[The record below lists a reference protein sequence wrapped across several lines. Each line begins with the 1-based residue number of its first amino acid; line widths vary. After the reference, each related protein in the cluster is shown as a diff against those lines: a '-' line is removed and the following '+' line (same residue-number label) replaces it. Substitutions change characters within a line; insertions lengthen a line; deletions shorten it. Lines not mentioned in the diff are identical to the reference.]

1 MPIYTYRCPSCK
13 ATGTAYRT
21 IAERNRCPNC
31 TQCGTLTE
39 KILTPPMVSVF
50 QPYRSVA
57 ADKET
62 GELPFIRSKA
72 EHEAFLR
79 RNGYEE
85 VGNDKSMA
93 PLSPDEWKERRAR
106 KLKEE
111 EEARNQPVYDFDEES
126 HAGQLEEF
134 TL

>member
-1 MPIYTYRCPSCK
+1 MPTYVYRCPFCLEEQEAFK
-13 ATGTAYRT
+13 T
-21 IAERNRCPNC
+21 IAERNDAPECHNRKMERVIKP
-31 TQCGTLTE
+31 T
-39 KILTPPMVSVF
+39 MVSVF
-50 QPYRSVA
+50 NPYRAVA
-57 ADKET
+57 VDKET
-62 GELPFIRSKA
+62 GKRPLIRSKS

-93 PLSPDEWKERRAR
+93 PPTKEQAEATKKE

-111 EEARNQPVYDFDEES
+111 SFVFNDINHEA
-126 HAGQLEEF
+126 